1 MIYSRI
7 TITEAL
13 VVGCFLCGGLACLIR
28 CVRFILSQM
37 RFFLILSS
45 VFLSFS
51 FEVLAD
57 TGDALAVQRILERYT
72 ETLGGSRAVEALSS
86 LSIEGTQTQNGKS
99 YHFLMR
105 KKRPNSIRYRL
116 NAGDTSIICGFNG
129 RLGWQRSKVG
139 AEVTITDLPAD
150 QLAVLRDEADFN
162 SPLFRHLEKSWN
174 AITLIE
180 KELVEEGYVN
190 VLEVKKFGKP
200 FARYHLNA
208 RSGLILKRVRMN
220 ADGTP
225 SLETHYRDYREVD
238 GCQFAFEVENR
249 IGDQQVSLVK
259 IETIEV
265 NPGLLSFYFEKPRN

>member
-129 RLGWQRSKVG
+129 RLGWQRTKVG
-139 AEVTITDLPAD
+139 AEVTTRFRIRWASTFADLDPQASVTFD
-150 QLAVLRDEADFN
+150 GRSYNVVAVKEIGRREG
-162 SPLFRHLEKSWN
+162 LELT
-174 AITLIE
+174 A
-180 KELVEEGYVN
+180 
-190 VLEVKKFGKP
+190 
-200 FARYHLNA
+200 NA
-208 RSGLILKRVRMN
+208 R
-220 ADGTP
+220 AD
-225 SLETHYRDYREVD
+225 
-238 GCQFAFEVENR
+238 
-249 IGDQQVSLVK
+249 
-259 IETIEV
+259 
-265 NPGLLSFYFEKPRN
+265 